1 MIDAALVCHQLGL
14 VLNPDDWF
22 LERSQIPQA
31 GTTEQI
37 ILRYTY
43 YSGGGVLVCYREKVT
58 SVKISK

>member
-22 LERSQIPQA
+22 LERTEIPQA
-31 GTTEQI
+31 GTSEQI

-43 YSGGGVLVCYREKVT
+43 YSVRDALVCCREE
-58 SVKISK
+58 SNFSKNV

>member
-1 MIDAALVCHQLGL
+1 MMDAALVCHQLGL

-43 YSGGGVLVCYREKVT
+43 YMVEVFLSVT
-58 SVKISK
+58 ERR